1 MNPYAI
7 FVIISFSLTAIVL
20 AFILFDMIKNG
31 TTYGRQ
37 IPMPSKK
44 LMKYYSKSKKS

>member
-7 FVIISFSLTAIVL
+7 FIIISFSLTAIVL
-20 AFILFDMIKNG
+20 AFILFDMIKTG
-31 TTYGRQ
+31 KTYGRK

-44 LMKYYSKSKKS
+44 LMNYHLKRKK